1 MTGLGI
7 PGVQYPAA
15 DRDLDSGSHTAACN
29 PVSTTSKA
37 CKASLYTIAVR
48 RVEGLCDQRR
58 GNVLVQFHPYPR
70 AFMNRKWHDTLL
82 PELINVLTQVPLDE

>member
-1 MTGLGI
+1 MSGFKASQAL
-7 PGVQYPAA
+7 PAY
-15 DRDLDSGSHTAACN
+15 N
-29 PVSTTSKA
+29 PVSNSSKA
-37 CKASLYTIAVR
+37 WKASPYTMDVR
-48 RVEGLCDQRR
+48 YVEGLCDRRR